1 VLTGAALGVFHY
13 YAKPHVSQADVKE
26 IAHNMSSSTE
36 WRGRIAP
43 DFELKTNHN
52 ETFRVSDHV
61 GKGVIVLNFFA
72 TWCEPCREEVPELD
86 RYFKEH
92 NSEPFMLVGID
103 SEETPDKVSDF
114 IKALKVSFP
123 VGIDTGPIEKQ
134 YGVTAYPTTVVI
146 GVDGR
151 VQFYEAGALANA
163 DVAFDNLLHKNKDL
177 LNAGR
182 AISSGE
188 YKTLAGQQPTLP
200 TLRAD
205 DSDDGLRLSARAQ
218 RIAAKMGCPCGCDSK
233 VKDCQCD
240 TSKKIEKALA
250 TEDFGS
256 KSDDEIIRSLNKR
269 FCMAGGM

>member
-92 NSEPFMLVGID
+92 NSEPFMLVG
-103 SEETPDKVSDF
+103 S
-114 IKALKVSFP
+114 
-123 VGIDTGPIEKQ
+123 
-134 YGVTAYPTTVVI
+134 
-146 GVDGR
+146 
-151 VQFYEAGALANA
+151 
-163 DVAFDNLLHKNKDL
+163 
-177 LNAGR
+177 
-182 AISSGE
+182 
-188 YKTLAGQQPTLP
+188 
-200 TLRAD
+200 TLRK
-205 DSDDGLRLSARAQ
+205 RPTRSA
-218 RIAAKMGCPCGCDSK
+218 
-233 VKDCQCD
+233 
-240 TSKKIEKALA
+240 TS
-250 TEDFGS
+250 
-256 KSDDEIIRSLNKR
+256 
-269 FCMAGGM
+269 

>member
-1 VLTGAALGVFHY
+1 
-13 YAKPHVSQADVKE
+13 
-26 IAHNMSSSTE
+26 
-36 WRGRIAP
+36 
-43 DFELKTNHN
+43 
-52 ETFRVSDHV
+52 
-61 GKGVIVLNFFA
+61 
-72 TWCEPCREEVPELD
+72 
-86 RYFKEH
+86 
-92 NSEPFMLVGID
+92 
-103 SEETPDKVSDF
+103 
-114 IKALKVSFP
+114 VSFP